1 MCKQQ
6 GIKPGEKIA
15 VKQNSYLFTNR
26 QEDKRHMEPIV
37 NGNGLL
43 AGIINAGA
51 RMWHDP
57 NRGRL
62 GSWMFWVDPDG
73 TIHISDRFEGT
84 EREVARGK
92 NDTDD
97 YNEARD
103 FWYRGTTHKL
113 EDEIS
118 VKEQEQWLKDA
129 GY

>member
-1 MCKQQ
+1 
-6 GIKPGEKIA
+6 
-15 VKQNSYLFTNR
+15 
-26 QEDKRHMEPIV
+26 
-37 NGNGLL
+37 
-43 AGIINAGA
+43 
-51 RMWHDP
+51 
-57 NRGRL
+57 
-62 GSWMFWVDPDG
+62 MFWVDPDG